1 VVRRPH
7 LSLVPANG
15 LRVGLRAPSARTLA
29 VLGAVA
35 AAVGLA
41 YLAARETPLF
51 AVRDVRITGGPPDV
65 RQAVRDAAEPFLGE
79 SLVALDGDELRRV
92 LEALPTVRSLEVDR
106 AFPHTLRIAVVPE
119 RPLAVLR
126 HGGERWLLS
135 AAGRV
140 MGRAE
145 GEEDGRARIGGAE
158 TAVPAVG
165 GVVESRGVRAALETL
180 RLVPDDF
187 PVPVK
192 VVRTDEDAITLVL
205 AGETE
210 LRLGERRGIRL
221 KLEVAARVLH
231 ALEPAERLA
240 LAYLDVTVPERP
252 VGAPKPQLSTR
263 A

>member
-1 VVRRPH
+1 M
-7 LSLVPANG
+7 PANG
-15 LRVGLRAPSARTLA
+15 LRVRLRAPSARTLA

-92 LEALPTVRSLEVDR
+92 LEALPTVHSLEVDR

-135 AAGRV
+135 EDGRV

-145 GEEDGRARIGGAE
+145 GEEDDGRARIGGAE

-165 GVVESRGVRAALETL
+165 GVVESSGVRAALETL
-180 RLVPDDF
+180 RLVPEDF

-210 LRLGERRGIRL
+210 LRLGERRRIRL

-252 VGAPKPQLSTR
+252 VGASKSQLSTR